1 MNKLLFDINHQ
12 VDIPT
17 LILETKAGKVYGSI
31 DGFTELKYTRNLT
44 KPNEISFTVTKYG
57 DKNINLARK
66 TAVLEEI
73 EKRTKLPLNHAILT
87 ETKTNKIMN
96 FRFKN
101 KNSH

>member
-1 MNKLLFDINHQ
+1 M
-12 VDIPT
+12 
-17 LILETKAGKVYGSI
+17 
-31 DGFTELKYTRNLT
+31 R
-44 KPNEISFTVTKYG
+44 SFTVTKYG